1 MSDNLQQLQALT
13 QKRSA
18 VEWFKGLFSR
28 VHVEVTDQ
36 KERFT
41 VVHKGDRVEV
51 EEGFQGDNP
60 SFVIPLESQ
69 NIRNLVGFFD
79 DDGIDDREQYRIVK
93 FMLKPCLK
101 AALEMPVLQNSAF
114 RKIVRVDTHWQEA
127 LLDPQGQEDEQLTV
141 MCVNDQWLVVPGY
154 HGKPQRRLVM
164 KPEQVLDFQR
174 RVFNADEKNNL
185 TTWLEVGRWYVQWR
199 DQVSVP
205 V

>member
-41 VVHKGDRVEV
+41 MVHRGDRVEV

-79 DDGIDDREQYRIVK
+79 DDGIDNQEQYRIVK

-101 AALEMPVLQNSAF
+101 AALEMPVLQNNAF

>member
-13 QKRSA
+13 QTRSA

-51 EEGFQGDNP
+51 EEGFQGTDP

-79 DDGIDDREQYRIVK
+79 GDKLDDQEQYRIVK

-114 RKIVRVDTHWQEA
+114 RMIVRVDTHWQEA
-127 LLDPQGQEDEQLTV
+127 LLDPQGREDEQLTV

-174 RVFNADEKNNL
+174 RVFNAAEKNNL
-185 TTWLEVGRWYVQWR
+185 PTWLEVGRWYVGWR